1 MKNDLYIPESHL
13 RLEELSDGAVR
24 VSLSTHLQSL
34 LGRPT
39 FVDFSAIP
47 DSDIQ
52 PNVPFASI
60 ETNKTAYDVALPFH
74 ATFVASNIEVVSKP
88 EALLNQADGVGWL
101 CEIRPA
107 SGVDWRDGLLD
118 ENAYASYIQP

>member
-13 RLEELSDGAVR
+13 VLAELSDGAVR
-24 VSLSTHLQSL
+24 VSLSAHLQSL

-39 FVDFSAIP
+39 FIDFSAVP

-74 ATFVASNIEVVSKP
+74 ATFVAVNPAVASKP
-88 EALLNQADGVGWL
+88 EALLDEADGAGWL

-118 ENAYASYIQP
+118 EDAYASYIQP